1 MHTRNTLH
9 LNDQQLDL
17 IENILSTTQL
27 HITDDFVVE
36 QLVNNGIMRYPAEK
50 VMQYRSFYFEHKNK
64 AIKTPLRHGLSA
76 SNQVI

>member
-36 QLVNNGIMRYPAEK
+36 QLINEGIMRYPAEQ
-50 VMQYRSFYFEHKNK
+50 VIQYREFYLSNELNGSQ
-64 AIKTPLRHGLSA
+64 TPLRHGRIA
-76 SNQVI
+76 SNKAA

>member
-27 HITDDFVVE
+27 DITDDFVVE
-36 QLVNNGIMRYPAEK
+36 LLVNEGIMRYPAEQ
-50 VMQYRSFYFEHKNK
+50 VIQYRKFYLSQELNGSP
-64 AIKTPLRHGLSA
+64 TPLRHGRIG
-76 SNQVI
+76 SNQAA